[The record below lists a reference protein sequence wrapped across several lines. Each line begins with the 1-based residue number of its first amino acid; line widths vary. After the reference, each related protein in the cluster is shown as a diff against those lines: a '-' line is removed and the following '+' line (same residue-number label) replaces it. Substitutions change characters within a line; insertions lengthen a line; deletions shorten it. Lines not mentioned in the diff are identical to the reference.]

1 MHSYRRFS
9 SHECGSQVS
18 LFFTPNANSLLQG
31 VKYLLGL
38 VRPRVSLKMLLLGHS
53 VQRREVK
60 TLKRSRSLK
69 RGTQI
74 IDEARKGYC
83 VNMRSRRVRSK
94 QEEVEGDKDT
104 LRGSSEL

>member
-1 MHSYRRFS
+1 MPAGICSAS
-9 SHECGSQVS
+9 
-18 LFFTPNANSLLQG
+18 
-31 VKYLLGL
+31 
-38 VRPRVSLKMLLLGHS
+38 RVIKKASIGALCNGG
-53 VQRREVK
+53 EVK

-94 QEEVEGDKDT
+94 QEEVEGGKDT

>member
-1 MHSYRRFS
+1 MQTAF
-9 SHECGSQVS
+9 
-18 LFFTPNANSLLQG
+18 LQG

-38 VRPRVSLKMLLLGHS
+38 ARPRVSLKRLLLGHCS
-53 VQRREVK
+53 GGEVK

-74 IDEARKGYC
+74 IDEARKGYR

-94 QEEVEGDKDT
+94 QEEVEGGKDT
-104 LRGSSEL
+104 LRSISEL